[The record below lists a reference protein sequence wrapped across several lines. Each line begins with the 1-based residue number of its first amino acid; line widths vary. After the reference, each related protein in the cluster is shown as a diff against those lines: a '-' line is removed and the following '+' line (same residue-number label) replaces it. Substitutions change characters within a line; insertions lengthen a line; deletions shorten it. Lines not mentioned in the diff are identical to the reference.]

1 MINYYDQKSELL
13 FLMRGTFMFRHDIE
27 PYEGFASFEQLLG
40 MCDNITFTLG
50 NAVYS
55 SYNYVPYGFVD
66 KVMPYLTRSAQ
77 ENKSVMKKLEMEIAL
92 HK

>member
-1 MINYYDQKSELL
+1 MES
-13 FLMRGTFMFRHDIE
+13 MFRNDIE

-92 HK
+92 HKQERVDRPWSQP